1 MAPEAVGSNPIARP
15 SYERKIMKVSI
26 KKLKD
31 LERKI
36 TVTVPIKE
44 YETKFTAKLKNI
56 KTKAK
61 VDGLGRAMCQMTF
74 LNKGMVRRYT
84 MK

>member
-1 MAPEAVGSNPIARP
+1 MAPEAVGSNPSFRP
-15 SYERKIMKVSI
+15 SYESKIMKVSI

-31 LERKI
+31 LEKI

-56 KTKAK
+56 KTKAS
-61 VDGLGRAMCQMTF
+61 
-74 LNKGMVRRYT
+74 
-84 MK
+84 